1 MTIYSLDVL
10 LFLFGT
16 SLVFKEL
23 INSTG
28 ELNTQLCLM
37 LIIIPMRKR
46 LIFSEITADCSE
58 KKVQLN

>member
-1 MTIYSLDVL
+1 M
-10 LFLFGT
+10 
-16 SLVFKEL
+16 FKEL
-23 INSTG
+23 INSPG